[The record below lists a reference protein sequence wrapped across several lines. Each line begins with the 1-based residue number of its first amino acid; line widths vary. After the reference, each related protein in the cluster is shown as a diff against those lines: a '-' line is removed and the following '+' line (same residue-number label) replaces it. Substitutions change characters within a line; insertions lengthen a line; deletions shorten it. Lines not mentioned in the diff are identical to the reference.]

1 MVQVTD
7 LVVVVP
13 PATSAKPLQ
22 FLVETLI
29 SLSEKLPV
37 RVNWESCPYLSWLT
51 EISDT
56 AKSGVELLLPQPAK
70 TKVTSATQDTKNLEV
85 ISF

>member
-7 LVVVVP
+7 FVVVVP

-37 RVNWESCPYLSWLT
+37 RVNWE
-51 EISDT
+51 I
-56 AKSGVELLLPQPAK
+56 
-70 TKVTSATQDTKNLEV
+70 
-85 ISF
+85 